1 MKQKEI
7 LLFGATGQ
15 IGRNLIRKLSKNN
28 YKIIAVTRNIHRA
41 GYILKTQANPGYLEL
56 VEINNFDIRRID
68 DLIKRCSI
76 CVNLIGILYEK
87 KKGQFKTI
95 HTDLPDMLSQ
105 RMSKFKN
112 DKFIHL
118 SSLGIEKA
126 LDSEYAKSK
135 LNGEKKIAQNFKN
148 SIIIK
153 PSIVYSVDDKF
164 TTNFMT
170 LLNRLPFM
178 PLYYDGK
185 TKFSPIHVSDLVNI
199 LYEIINGNFN
209 KLTLECIGP
218 EVLSFREIINKL
230 LKSIKKKRIL
240 FPLPYPLAKISAK
253 ILQLLPNPLLTEDQL
268 NLLKY
273 DNVGSGLYK
282 TNIDLG
288 LKAEKIFDVEIE
300 KYSYNWRTGG
310 QFTSKNNLEKIK

>member
-56 VEINNFDIRRID
+56 VEINNFDTRRID

-95 HTDLPDMLSQ
+95 HTDLPDMLSK
-105 RMSKFKN
+105 RMNIFKN

-135 LNGEKKIAQNFKN
+135 LNGEKKIIQNFKN

-153 PSIVYSVDDKF
+153 PSIVYSVDDQF
-164 TTNFMT
+164 TTNLMT
-170 LLNRLPFM
+170 LLSRLPFM
-178 PLYYDGK
+178 PLYYNGK

-218 EVLSFREIINKL
+218 EILSFKEIINKL
-230 LKSIKKKRIL
+230 LKSIDKKRIL
-240 FPLPYPLAKISAK
+240 FPLPYSLAKISAK

-273 DNVGSGLYK
+273 DNLVSGLHK

-288 LKAEKIFDVEIE
+288 LKAEKLFDVEIE

-310 QFTSKNNLEKIK
+310 QFASKNNLEKIK

>member
-95 HTDLPDMLSQ
+95 HTDLPDMLSK
-105 RMSKFKN
+105 RMNRFKN

-199 LYEIINGNFN
+199 LYEVINGNFY

-218 EVLSFREIINKL
+218 EILSFKEIINKL
-230 LKSIKKKRIL
+230 LKSINKKRIL

-273 DNVGSGLYK
+273 DNVESGLHK

-288 LKAEKIFDVEIE
+288 LKAEKIFDVELE

-310 QFTSKNNLEKIK
+310 QFASKNNLEKLK

>member
-105 RMSKFKN
+105 RMNKFKN

-185 TKFSPIHVSDLVNI
+185 TKFSPIHVSDLANI
-199 LYEIINGNFN
+199 LYEIINGNFY

-218 EVLSFREIINKL
+218 EILSFREIINKL
-230 LKSIKKKRIL
+230 LKSINKKRIL

-288 LKAEKIFDVEIE
+288 LKAEKIFDVEVE

>member
-56 VEINNFDIRRID
+56 VEINNFDTQRID

-105 RMSKFKN
+105 RMNKFKN

-135 LNGEKKIAQNFKN
+135 LNGEKKIIQNFKN

-153 PSIVYSVDDKF
+153 PSIVYSVDDQF
-164 TTNFMT
+164 TTNLMT
-170 LLNRLPFM
+170 LLSRLPFM
-178 PLYYDGK
+178 PLYYNGK

-218 EVLSFREIINKL
+218 EILSFKEIINKL
-230 LKSIKKKRIL
+230 LKSIDKKRIL
-240 FPLPYPLAKISAK
+240 FPLPYSLAKISAK

-273 DNVGSGLYK
+273 DNLVSGLHK

-288 LKAEKIFDVEIE
+288 LKAEKLFDVEIE

-310 QFTSKNNLEKIK
+310 QFASKNNLEKIK

>member
-95 HTDLPDMLSQ
+95 HTDLPDMLSK
-105 RMSKFKN
+105 RMNRFKN

-199 LYEIINGNFN
+199 LYELINGNFY

-218 EVLSFREIINKL
+218 EILSFKEIINKL
-230 LKSIKKKRIL
+230 LKSINKKRIL

-273 DNVGSGLYK
+273 DNVDSGLHK

-288 LKAEKIFDVEIE
+288 LKAEKIFDVELE

-310 QFTSKNNLEKIK
+310 QFASKNKLEKIK

>member
-282 TNIDLG
+282 TNIDLD